1 MEWVLEYDHGP
12 ERRNAN
18 LRWIR
23 SLYYSQAADASLE
36 ACVALW
42 SKIMRNANGAP
53 ELYRIRNLV
62 TEEEIP
68 CAGLV

>member
-12 ERRNAN
+12 ERGNRN

-23 SLYYSQAADASLE
+23 SLYYSQAKDDTLE
-36 ACVALW
+36 GCVVLW
-42 SKIMRNANGAP
+42 SRVMRNANGLP
-53 ELYRIRNLV
+53 EKYRIRNVV
-62 TEEEIP
+62 TDEQIP